1 MEVAWPEVWKTVFVA
16 SAVRGI
22 SRTARRDA
30 LQKLEA
36 LLLLQQQQ
44 PQPTEPGSGV
54 DARGG
59 VHNCTPLDCA
69 VSDSDLETTMILL
82 AHRADT
88 SQVCTAQQFTA
99 LHRAVRGNRSLPVQQ
114 EILLQLLAHGADV
127 NARDHVGVTPLHFA
141 ALYLPNLNAVR
152 LLVAYGAEVS
162 LRNVRGETA
171 LRMVMSNFV
180 EDGTRDIAL
189 LLLQH
194 GADINERCPRGRTLL
209 HQCVYNR
216 HMTCLQEV
224 QFLIEQ
230 GALDLEDNAGRSA
243 VDVAEGVNEHELA
256 HAIDHQ
262 FQLQRDRQIA
272 FAMGLHDRLG
282 QASTVR
288 SLMPEVMKI
297 IMRGGAVGGV

>member
-16 SAVRGI
+16 AAVRGI
-22 SRTARRDA
+22 SRKARRDA

>member
-152 LLVAYGAEVS
+152 LLIAYGAEVS

>member
-22 SRTARRDA
+22 SRKARRDA
-30 LQKLEA
+30 LRKLEA
-36 LLLLQQQQ
+36 LLQQ
-44 PQPTEPGSGV
+44 PQPTEPGSAV

-69 VSDSDLETTMILL
+69 VSNSDLETTMILL

-99 LHRAVRGNRSLPVQQ
+99 LHRAVRGNRSLPDEQ
-114 EILLQLLAHGADV
+114 EILLQLLTHGAGV

-141 ALYLPNLNAVR
+141 AIDLPNLNAAR
-152 LLVAYGAEVS
+152 LLIAYGADVS
-162 LRNVRGETA
+162 LRNMRGETA

-243 VDVAEGVNEHELA
+243 VDVAEGFNEHGLA
-256 HAIDHQ
+256 RAIDHQ
-262 FQLQRDRQIA
+262 FQLQRDRQIS

-282 QASTVR
+282 HASNVR
-288 SLMPEVMKI
+288 LLVPEVMKI
-297 IMRGGAVGGV
+297 IMRGGVL